1 MPIDDVLQSG
11 TVPLMEI
18 EMKQFDR
25 DGDQLLIG
33 RTQGDQA
40 RHQIE
45 RKIAGLSD
53 DGQPI
58 ALDFTEVK
66 AVTVSFADRCIGQLL
81 SGRLAGYY
89 ESHPFLVLNAS
100 EDVRDT
106 LAATLELR
114 GLLVLSV
121 GDAGAEVL
129 GGDRD
134 LNLTMQAAH
143 QLSRFRVNQLAAVL
157 AVSPQAVNNRLKI
170 LLRSG
175 AVGRTRT
182 VPQGGGKEFEY
193 FVPEAGSQRARPAAG
208 GNGSRPVGRRARPVR
223 AAGQR

>member
-1 MPIDDVLQSG
+1 
-11 TVPLMEI
+11 
-18 EMKQFDR
+18 MKQFDR

-53 DGQPI
+53 DGQPL
-58 ALDFTEVK
+58 ALNFSGVK
-66 AVTVSFADRCIGQLL
+66 AMTVSFADRCIGQLV

-89 ESHPFLVLNAS
+89 EGHPFLVLNAN

-106 LAATLELR
+106 LEATLERR
-114 GLLVLSV
+114 GLLVLSI
-121 GDAGAEVL
+121 GAGRAELL
-129 GGDRD
+129 GGDRE

-143 QLSRFRVNQLAAVL
+143 QLSRFRVNQLAEVL
-157 AVSPQAVNNRLKI
+157 DISPQAANNRLKL

-182 VPQGGGKEFEY
+182 IPQGGGKEFEY
-193 FVPEAGSQRARPAAG
+193 FVPLAPTRRPLPASN
-208 GNGSRPVGRRARPVR
+208 GNGNGNGKR
-223 AAGQR
+223 AAGRRRPRAPRPAGQR